1 MYREARGMVPEA
13 EEKGEEKMGV
23 EFRDFGLRTLERA
36 AMEREPAIRADLQKE
51 AIFCCAASKV

>member
-1 MYREARGMVPEA
+1 MVPEA

-23 EFRDFGLRTLERA
+23 EFRDFGVRTLERA

-51 AIFCCAASKV
+51 AIFCCTASKV